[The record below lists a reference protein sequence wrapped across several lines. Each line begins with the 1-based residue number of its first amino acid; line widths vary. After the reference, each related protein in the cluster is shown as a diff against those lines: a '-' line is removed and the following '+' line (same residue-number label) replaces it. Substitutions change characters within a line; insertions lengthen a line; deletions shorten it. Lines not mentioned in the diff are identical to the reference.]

1 MTRNPFITNGY
12 AGADYFCDRI
22 QETSTLVNMLTNGNH
37 VALISPRRMGKTDL
51 ICHCFNQPEI
61 RQHYYTFLVDIYPTK
76 SLQDFVSLLGKH
88 ILEELRS
95 RGRTVWEH
103 FLQMVSSI
111 RSEISFDI
119 NGCPVWG
126 IGLSRLSNP
135 ELTLDEIFRYL
146 AQADRHCLVAIDE
159 FQQITCYEGNRNME
173 AILRTYIQH
182 CPNANFI
189 FSGSQRHLMGEM
201 FTSPARPFYQSVTL
215 FNLQPIPLEKYR
227 EFALEKFEQGGK
239 HLDTEVVN
247 QVYSRFRSITSYMQ
261 KVMNYL
267 YQVTAVGATCT
278 PGMIDEAI
286 RFILDLSSDT
296 YENILYQMPE
306 KQRNVLLAIA
316 QEGEAQGI
324 SGGKFA
330 QKHHLTSPSA
340 VVSAVKGLLEKDFI
354 TQERSVYTVYD
365 QFFQLWIERKFFGN

>member
-1 MTRNPFITNGY
+1 
-12 AGADYFCDRI
+12 
-22 QETSTLVNMLTNGNH
+22 
-37 VALISPRRMGKTDL
+37 
-51 ICHCFNQPEI
+51 
-61 RQHYYTFLVDIYPTK
+61 
-76 SLQDFVSLLGKH
+76 
-88 ILEELRS
+88 
-95 RGRTVWEH
+95 
-103 FLQMVSSI
+103 
-111 RSEISFDI
+111 
-119 NGCPVWG
+119 
-126 IGLSRLSNP
+126 
-135 ELTLDEIFRYL
+135 
-146 AQADRHCLVAIDE
+146 
-159 FQQITCYEGNRNME
+159 
-173 AILRTYIQH
+173 
-182 CPNANFI
+182 
-189 FSGSQRHLMGEM
+189 MGEM